1 MREGG
6 KRMEGSGEEREK
18 RERGRVREEERK
30 ERRRMF
36 RNSCQKD
43 AHQYM

>member
-1 MREGG
+1 MARREEDGRIRRGKRKEREREGQ
-6 KRMEGSGEEREK
+6 
-18 RERGRVREEERK
+18 EEERK

-36 RNSCQKD
+36 RNSCQRD